1 MNKLHNIMTGRVESD
16 SFYPEIIRRLTYVIE
31 DVLYPDLSQS
41 LENMMRP
48 KYSPLEKVQGILV
61 ADGNIILEPLKR
73 QWDDAIE
80 DEDDSEMELEYKSV
94 LPPAT
99 RRPAG
104 RPKKRRNTCSRCGG
118 LGHHKST
125 CREAVKIRYMDP

>member
-80 DEDDSEMELEYKSV
+80 MAISQVIQWQQLVSHNFPDISLLTNCEWDLMAL
-94 LPPAT
+94 T
-99 RRPAG
+99 
-104 RPKKRRNTCSRCGG
+104 SR
-118 LGHHKST
+118 
-125 CREAVKIRYMDP
+125 V